1 MKPDTANLKSPSL
14 FRIRTLVVIVVV
26 FAFLGLSGFAEDAID
41 RLKLERLRRLHDA
54 IATMEGMRQEKE
66 ILRTYVDHRAN
77 LHVHS
82 AFSHDSRGTI
92 EEIVVAAKQ
101 AGTSVLMFSE
111 HPAAHYD
118 FFVDGHQGLRD
129 GVLLIPGAEM
139 NGFLVYPMQSLKGKE
154 QLEKQDLSNAIR
166 ERGGLTF
173 VSHLEERMEWEVR
186 GVTGCEI
193 YNTHAD
199 FKTEKRLLSSLKNPL
214 WLIQAKAMF
223 DTYPQEALSAIL
235 DYPADYLKRY
245 DQLCQIH
252 PHTGVS
258 ANDAHQNVGLV
269 LRLTDAGKISVEDP
283 LGEKLL
289 ELDRAIYEA
298 AQPIPDTAK
307 AGDVLYRLQLDPY
320 AKSLRHVGTHLLMR
334 GLTQADVWESL
345 NAGRAYVSFDWL
357 GETRGFDLSIVTGST
372 RHEMGSQL
380 SWKEGSRMVGYSP
393 LPVRWKIFR
402 NGELIHEAQAR
413 DLDWP
418 VSQSGIYRAEC
429 WLSLADTDYIWILA
443 NPFYLR

>member
-1 MKPDTANLKSPSL
+1 MNPDNPILMSCRV
-14 FRIRTLVVIVVV
+14 FRFPTLVAIVVVIV
-26 FAFLGLSGFAEDAID
+26 LSGLSGRAEDAID

-54 IATMEGMRQEKE
+54 VATMEGLRQEKE
-66 ILRTYVDHRAN
+66 ILRPYRDHRAN

-92 EEIVVAAKQ
+92 EEIVAAAKQ

-129 GVLLIPGAEM
+129 GVLLVPGAEM
-139 NGFLVYPMQSLKGKE
+139 NGFLVYPTQSLKGKE
-154 QLEKQDLSNAIR
+154 QVEKQDLSNAIR

-173 VSHLEERMEWEVR
+173 VSHLEERMEWEVH

-235 DYPADYLKRY
+235 DYPVDYLKRY

-269 LRLTDAGKISVEDP
+269 LRLTDAGKVSVEDP

-298 AQPIPDTAK
+298 AQTIPDSAK
-307 AGDVLYRLQLDPY
+307 AGDIVYRLQLDPY
-320 AKSLRHVGTHLLMR
+320 AKSLRHVGTHLLMK
-334 GLTQADVWESL
+334 GFTQADVWESL

-357 GETRGFDLSIVTGST
+357 GETRGFDLSIVAGST

-380 SWKEGSRMVGYSP
+380 PWKDGSRLVGYSP

-402 NGELIHEAQAR
+402 NGDLVHETQAR
-413 DLDWP
+413 ELDWP
-418 VSQSGIYRAEC
+418 VAQSGVYRTEC
-429 WLSLADTDYIWILA
+429 WLSLADSDSIWILA